1 MKPSVYNGY
10 GKWELIYRPCIYYMN
25 NAFIFLSQAKD
36 LTNSLL
42 TNMNSLNSLSLSS
55 GSRTAPMQT
64 GTLSS
69 GFSSTPT
76 MAGMGTLAPISNG
89 FNSPMGFQTAGMG
102 MQTTAPGVYG
112 GMAST
117 NSTPNFNALSQN
129 QNQSSKPADM
139 SALDS
144 LFSANKPKVSLN
156 QMVPKP
162 ATGAAPSPWINQL
175 GAGQPSQT
183 APMQALPMGMTGVQ
197 GGFGMQANPFFSPQN
212 FSQPAAAPTMNTGML
227 KQSMSVNN
235 DLKDLFG

>member
-1 MKPSVYNGY
+1 MLLGNVSSYVFRIICYIKKMHY
-10 GKWELIYRPCIYYMN
+10 
-25 NAFIFLSQAKD
+25 FFLSQAKD
-36 LTNSLL
+36 LTSSLL
-42 TNMNSLNSLSLSS
+42 NNMNSLNSLSMSS
-55 GSRTAPMQT
+55 GSRTTPMQT
-64 GTLSS
+64 GAL
-69 GFSSTPT
+69 SSTPT
-76 MAGMGTLAPISNG
+76 MAGMGTMAPISNG
-89 FNSPMGFQTAGMG
+89 FNSPMGFQTGGMG
-102 MQTTAPGVYG
+102 MQPTASGVYG

-117 NSTPNFNALSQN
+117 NSTSNFSALSHNQN
-129 QNQSSKPADM
+129 QNQSSKPPDM

-156 QMVPKP
+156 QMAPKP
-162 ATGAAPSPWINQL
+162 ATGNAPSPWINQF

-183 APMQALPMGMTGVQ
+183 APMQAVPMGMTGVQ